1 MYVRIMSGS
10 ALSEAVAAVRAAV
23 DEAAGAGVDLLGRAD
38 LVEALD
44 ELEVVWCQLPAL
56 RHRLLARLQV
66 ETTAKE
72 MGAKSWNQVLSV
84 RWRISTAE
92 AGRRLGEAALLGP
105 RQSLVGDTLP
115 PVLPATAAA
124 QAQGA
129 INAEHVVVIA
139 KAVAKLPG
147 FVDTATREEFETD
160 LVRLATGAGPK
171 DVSDAAELAL
181 FLLDQDGPEPD
192 DTERARRRGISKG
205 RQRGDAMTPIS
216 GELTPEA
223 WALMEAIFA
232 KYAAPGMCNPDDPQP
247 CTSGTPSQAQID
259 ADHRSLAQ
267 RQHDALVAVL
277 RIALMSG
284 QLGQLNGL
292 PVSVIIRTTLQD
304 LESRAG
310 IGVTAGGTRLPIA
323 EVIRLAAHAHHS
335 LAVFDKATGSALAL
349 FRARRVASPAQRIM
363 LIARDG
369 GCTKP
374 GCTVGAYGSQAHH
387 VVADWTD
394 GGNTNVDEL
403 GLACGPDNRAVG
415 PEGWSTRMNERGEV
429 EWIPP
434 PPLDTGQTRI
444 NTYHR
449 PERLLRPP
457 DQQPTN
463 PSTSRRSGDPGPAA
477 STPSGQ
483 RDQPGNTQRVDNEP
497 SNAEPINYELIDD
510 EPTNGQPINDA
521 PIDDQPI
528 DHKPMD
534 DALTDEPIDYQL
546 IGDEPIGDEPIN
558 GQPINDAPI
567 DDQPV
572 DDQPMDDALTDDALM
587 ADAPID
593 YELTEPSPTDN
604 PSEPEVR
611 DEPSSPRDP
620 GDPDKPDGSSN
631 PGQPGGPAPP
641 DGQAA

>member
-1 MYVRIMSGS
+1 MYVRIMSGVV
-10 ALSEAVAAVRAAV
+10 LSDAVAAVRAAV
-23 DEAAGAGVDLLGRAD
+23 DAAAGAEVDLLGRAD
-38 LVEALD
+38 LVDALD
-44 ELEVVWCQLPAL
+44 ELETVWCQLPGL

-66 ETTAKE
+66 EATAKE
-72 MGAKSWNQVLSV
+72 MGARSWAQVLSV

-105 RQSLVGDTLP
+105 RQSITGQTLP
-115 PVLPATAAA
+115 PVLPVTAAA
-124 QAQGA
+124 QARGV
-129 INAEHVVVIA
+129 INTEHVTVIA

-147 FVDTATREEFETD
+147 FVDAATREEFETD
-160 LVRLATGAGPK
+160 LVRLAGGTGPK

-192 DTERARRRGISKG
+192 DTERARRRGLTKG
-205 RQRGDAMTPIS
+205 KQRGDAMTPIS

-223 WALMEAIFA
+223 WALLEAIFA

-259 ADHRSLAQ
+259 NDHRSLAQ

-310 IGVTAGGTRLPIA
+310 IGVSGGGTRIPIA

-434 PPLDTGQTRI
+434 PALDTGQTRI

-457 DQQPTN
+457 DQEP
-463 PSTSRRSGDPGPAA
+463 PSSPDLGPQNNDELIDD
-477 STPSGQ
+477 GLL
-483 RDQPGNTQRVDNEP
+483 DD
-497 SNAEPINYELIDD
+497 EPISYELIDD
-510 EPTNGQPINDA
+510 APSDHEPNNDK
-521 PIDDQPI
+521 PSGDKQIDS
-528 DHKPMD
+528 KPMD
-534 DALTDEPIDYQL
+534 DGPR
-546 IGDEPIGDEPIN
+546 GDGLR
-558 GQPINDAPI
+558 G
-567 DDQPV
+567 
-572 DDQPMDDALTDDALM
+572 
-587 ADAPID
+587 DAPID
-593 YELTEPSPTDN
+593 YELTEPSASNN
-604 PSEPEVR
+604 PEGPEEP
-611 DEPSSPRDP
+611 DEPCEPGEPGDP
-620 GDPDKPDGSSN
+620 GDPDKPDKSRG
-631 PGQPGGPAPP
+631 PDQPGGPAPP
-641 DGQAA
+641 GGQAA

>member
-1 MYVRIMSGS
+1 MSSGTFSGRTVFVGGRMYVRIMSGVV
-10 ALSEAVAAVRAAV
+10 LSDAVAAVRAAV
-23 DEAAGAGVDLLGRAD
+23 DAAAGAEVDLLGRAD
-38 LVEALD
+38 LVDALD
-44 ELEVVWCQLPAL
+44 ELETVWCQLPAL
-56 RHRLLARLQV
+56 RNRLLARLQV

-72 MGAKSWNQVLSV
+72 MGARSWAQVLSV

-105 RQSLVGDTLP
+105 RQSITGQTLP
-115 PVLPATAAA
+115 PVLPVTAAA
-124 QAQGA
+124 QARGV
-129 INAEHVVVIA
+129 INTEHVTVIA

-147 FVDTATREEFETD
+147 FVDAATREEFETD
-160 LVRLATGAGPK
+160 LVRLAGGTGPK

-192 DTERARRRGISKG
+192 DTERARRRGFSKG

-223 WALMEAIFA
+223 WALLEAIFA

-259 ADHRSLAQ
+259 NDHRGLAQ

-310 IGVTAGGTRLPIA
+310 IGVSGGGTRIPIA

-387 VVADWTD
+387 VVTDWTD

-403 GLACGPDNRAVG
+403 GLACGPDNRAVS

-434 PPLDTGQTRI
+434 PALDTGQTRI

-457 DQQPTN
+457 DQQPTCS
-463 PSTSRRSGDPGPAA
+463 PDLGPQNNDELIDD
-477 STPSGQ
+477 GLI
-483 RDQPGNTQRVDNEP
+483 DD
-497 SNAEPINYELIDD
+497 EPISYELIDD
-510 EPTNGQPINDA
+510 APSDHEPNNDK
-521 PIDDQPI
+521 PSGDKQIDS
-528 DHKPMD
+528 KPMD
-534 DALTDEPIDYQL
+534 DGPR
-546 IGDEPIGDEPIN
+546 GDGLR
-558 GQPINDAPI
+558 G
-567 DDQPV
+567 
-572 DDQPMDDALTDDALM
+572 
-587 ADAPID
+587 DAPID
-593 YELTEPSPTDN
+593 YELTEPSASNN
-604 PSEPEVR
+604 PEGPEEP
-611 DEPSSPRDP
+611 DEPCEPGEPGDP
-620 GDPDKPDGSSN
+620 GDPDKPDKSRG
-631 PGQPGGPAPP
+631 PDQPGGPAPP
-641 DGQAA
+641 GGQAA

>member
-1 MYVRIMSGS
+1 MSGS
-10 ALSEAVAAVRAAV
+10 VLSEAVAAVRAAV
-23 DEAAGAGVDLLGRAD
+23 DAAAGAGVDLLGRAD
-38 LVEALD
+38 LVDALD

-56 RHRLLARLQV
+56 RNRLLARLQV
-66 ETTAKE
+66 ETTATQ
-72 MGAKSWNQVLSV
+72 MGAKSWNQVLAV

-105 RQSLVGDTLP
+105 RQSITGQTLP
-115 PVLPATAAA
+115 PVLAATAAA
-124 QAQGA
+124 QARGV
-129 INAEHVVVIA
+129 INTEHVTVIA

-147 FVDTATREEFETD
+147 FVDAATREQFETD
-160 LVRLATGAGPK
+160 LVRLATGASPK

-192 DTERARRRGISKG
+192 DTERARRRGICKG

-223 WALMEAIFA
+223 WALLEAIFA

-292 PVSVIIRTTLQD
+292 PVSVIIRTTLAD

-310 IGVTAGGTRLPIA
+310 IGVSGGGTRIPIA

-335 LAVFDKATGSALAL
+335 LAVFDKATGSALDL

-387 VVADWTD
+387 VVADWND

-403 GLACGPDNRAVG
+403 GLACGPDNRAVS
-415 PEGWSTRMNERGEV
+415 PDGWSTRMNERGEV

-434 PPLDTGQTRI
+434 PTLDTGQTRI

-457 DQQPTN
+457 DQQPPN
-463 PSTSRRSGDPGPAA
+463 PPPSSPSGDPGTAA
-477 STPSGQ
+477 STPSSH
-483 RDQPGNTQRVDNEP
+483 RDQPGETPCGDNQ
-497 SNAEPINYELIDD
+497 PINHELIDD
-510 EPTNGQPINDA
+510 EP
-521 PIDDQPI
+521 IDYELTG
-528 DHKPMD
+528 
-534 DALTDEPIDYQL
+534 DALT
-546 IGDEPIGDEPIN
+546 GDEPISYELIDDAPGDHEPSDHEPSD
-558 GQPINDAPI
+558 QEPI
-567 DDQPV
+567 DDGPI
-572 DDQPMDDALTDDALM
+572 DDDPSDHE
-587 ADAPID
+587 PID
-593 YELTEPSPTDN
+593 YELTEPA
-604 PSEPEVR
+604 PSDHPGEPDVR
-611 DEPSSPRDP
+611 DESSSPREP
-620 GDPDKPDGSSN
+620 GDPDKPYESSS
-631 PGQPGGPAPP
+631 PGEPGGPAPP